1 MGDPH
6 HYEKAARYARAAWLR
21 KSAPGAEKLGIS
33 YPGVP
38 GVNFAP
44 SLAMFDVAE
53 FSETPFTARFFWHER
68 VDASPQH
75 QWLRGIFAQ
84 AADNQ

>member
-1 MGDPH
+1 RMGDPH

-38 GVNFAP
+38 VFRIDFVLTKNVRTIKE
-44 SLAMFDVAE
+44 LA
-53 FSETPFTARFFWHER
+53 SFFLTKR
-68 VDASPQH
+68 
-75 QWLRGIFAQ
+75 LRS
-84 AADNQ
+84 AACSKP

>member
-38 GVNFAP
+38 GSFP
-44 SLAMFDVAE
+44 KLPGM
-53 FSETPFTARFFWHER
+53 HR
-68 VDASPQH
+68 VPEH
-75 QWLRGIFAQ
+75 QRGQ
-84 AADNQ
+84 GQT

>member
-1 MGDPH
+1 MFFQSVAVDIDCNGSAVIHQTFDDCGCSLRMSGPH

-38 GVNFAP
+38 DFFVMIV
-44 SLAMFDVAE
+44 LAE
-53 FSETPFTARFFWHER
+53 FKKQRA
-68 VDASPQH
+68 
-75 QWLRGIFAQ
+75 
-84 AADNQ
+84 

>member
-6 HYEKAARYARAAWLR
+6 HYKKAARYARAAWLG

-38 GVNFAP
+38 AFRLPPGQVAFLRFDNRRLNRERFHFVFRGNPRVGIDPIGV
-44 SLAMFDVAE
+44 
-53 FSETPFTARFFWHER
+53 
-68 VDASPQH
+68 
-75 QWLRGIFAQ
+75 
-84 AADNQ
+84 

>member
-38 GVNFAP
+38 DFFVMIV
-44 SLAMFDVAE
+44 LAE
-53 FSETPFTARFFWHER
+53 FKKQRA
-68 VDASPQH
+68 
-75 QWLRGIFAQ
+75 
-84 AADNQ
+84 